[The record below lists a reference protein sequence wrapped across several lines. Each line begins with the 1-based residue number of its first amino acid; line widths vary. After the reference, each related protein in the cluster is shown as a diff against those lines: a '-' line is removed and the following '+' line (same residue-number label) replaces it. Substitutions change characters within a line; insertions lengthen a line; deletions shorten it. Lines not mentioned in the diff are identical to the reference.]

1 MSEYVVDDGRPKAN
15 EPEMTFNPPNI
26 EDYKYL
32 WLSKQI
38 DKKKDLKILMEESAD
53 VQADLQKAVV
63 KYLELK
69 DQEQVAR
76 SAQKDLEET
85 LRERISKKQELQ
97 FSQSSYN
104 HETMSIPHHSKIFSR
119 PNQNP
124 RTKAGSSLRLTAP
137 LRRREKQRTLQR
149 LSR

>member
-1 MSEYVVDDGRPKAN
+1 MDDGRPKAK

-53 VQADLQKAVV
+53 VQADLQKSVV

-85 LRERISKKQELQ
+85 LRDRISKKQELQ
-97 FSQSSYN
+97 FSHSTEN
-104 HETMSIPHHSKIFSR
+104 HETMSISHNPKIFPR

-124 RTKAGSSLRLTAP
+124 RTKTGSSLRLTAP

>member
-1 MSEYVVDDGRPKAN
+1 MSVNDEDDARQKST
-15 EPEMTFNPPNI
+15 ESEMTFNPPNI

-53 VQADLQKAVV
+53 VQAGLQKAVV

-85 LRERISKKQELQ
+85 LRDCISKKQELV
-97 FSQSSYN
+97 FAQSTDN
-104 HETMSIPHHSKIFSR
+104 NEQMSINHLPKNFSK
-119 PNQNP
+119 
-124 RTKAGSSLRLTAP
+124 A
-137 LRRREKQRTLQR
+137 
-149 LSR
+149 